1 LAVSEVA
8 RMAIE
13 LYWEDFV
20 VGRVFEL
27 GPRAVSRDE
36 ILQFARSYDPQSF
49 HTDEAAAASSIYGGL
64 IASGWHTCAMVMR
77 MVCDGVLSRAA
88 SLGSPGVDSIRWL
101 KPVRPGDTLRSRFTV
116 LEQRAST
123 TKPDR
128 GVVRAEWRVLNQNDE
143 LVMTMEGVNMYLR
156 RHPGTPAG

>member
-1 LAVSEVA
+1 
-8 RMAIE
+8 MTIE

-27 GPRAVSRDE
+27 GPRTVSQDE

-64 IASGWHTCAMVMR
+64 IASGWHTCVLMMR
-77 MVCDGVLSRAA
+77 VLHDGMLSRAA

-101 KPVRPGDTLRSRFTV
+101 KPVRPGDALRLHFTV
-116 LEQRAST
+116 LEQRASK

-128 GVVRAEWRVLNQNDE
+128 GVVRAEWRVFNQNDE
-143 LVMTMEGVNMYLR
+143 LVMTTEGINLYLR
-156 RHPGTPAG
+156 RPPQTPGR